1 MKRPALFVLLL
12 TLAGVAPGQAQDTS
26 NPSAVIVSGPRP
38 GARAPEFSL
47 PWTSADSAGSEAS
60 VFQLAEQRGRVVILA
75 FLPRAWTATTTREL
89 RQFAER
95 RDSLL
100 GDQAIVVGLTPDP
113 GATNHDY
120 ARSIGTPFR
129 ILSDP
134 DQAVARRY
142 GSRADGGYNR
152 RTVYVIGYTGDVV
165 YRDLRFDPDAAS
177 SWHALERAVREARAG
192 G

>member
-1 MKRPALFVLLL
+1 MTRAALSALLV
-12 TLAGVAPGQAQDTS
+12 TVACAAAAQAQDTS

-38 GARAPEFSL
+38 GARAPDFVL
-47 PWTSADSAGSEAS
+47 PWASADSAGPAESS
-60 VFQLAEQRGRVVILA
+60 FRLADQRGRVVVLA

-100 GDQAIVVGLTPDP
+100 GDQAIVVGVTPDP
-113 GATNHDY
+113 GATNREY
-120 ARSIGTPFR
+120 ARSIATPFR
-129 ILSDP
+129 ILSDA
-134 DQAVARRY
+134 DQEVARRY
-142 GSRADGGYNR
+142 GSSADGGYNR

-165 YRDLRFDPDAAS
+165 YRDLRFDPDAPS

-192 G
+192 R